1 MIMGRDKSHLGE
13 NIPLQG
19 GQFSSN
25 SRESSANSRNFPLRS
40 GEWFAREGKYGFV
53 PRSWMRSQG
62 FGPELFDGR
71 PVIGI
76 CNTWSELTN
85 CNRHLR
91 ELAEHVKRGVLLAGG
106 FPLEFPVMSMGEPLM
121 RPTTMMFRNLVAMDV
136 EESIRANPLDGVV
149 LLAAC
154 DKTTPAVL
162 MGAASCDVPAILVSG
177 GPMLNGR
184 FRGREL
190 GSGTDVYR
198 LDEEYRTG
206 RMSKADLD
214 AAEAAMSRSAGS
226 CMTMGTASTMA
237 SLGEAMGIALP
248 MNGSIPAADSRR
260 AVLAQQ
266 SGQRI
271 VEMVRDGV
279 TMSQIITRQAL
290 ENAVRV
296 NGAIGGSTNAVVHL
310 LALAGRLGIDFVLE
324 DWDRLGRD
332 IPTLVDLKPS
342 GRFLMEEFF
351 HAGGLPVVMKR
362 IADRLHLD
370 ARSVTGGTI
379 GEAIADAECYDDEV
393 IRPLDR
399 PLTPEGG
406 IMVLKGNL
414 APNGAII
421 KPSAASPRLMQHRG
435 RALVFE
441 SNADLHARIDDP
453 DLDVDADTVL
463 VLKHA
468 GPVGYP
474 GMPEAGTMALP
485 KKLVAQGVTDMV
497 RVSDARMSGT
507 AFGTVIL
514 HVAPEAAVGGP
525 LALVRTG
532 DMIIVDTAAGRLDLD
547 ISAEEFE
554 RRRAAFVPPAPAHD
568 RGYGKLYIDHVQ
580 QADKGVDFDFLVGKS
595 GTPPSKVS
603 F

>member
-1 MIMGRDKSHLGE
+1 MGGDNRDRKR
-13 NIPLQG
+13 P
-19 GQFSSN
+19 
-25 SRESSANSRNFPLRS
+25 AYRS
-40 GEWFAREGKYGFV
+40 GAWFAREGKYGFI
-53 PRSWMRSQG
+53 PRSWMKSQG

-91 ELAEHVKRGVLLAGG
+91 ELAEHVKRGVLMAGG
-106 FPLEFPVMSMGEPLM
+106 FPLEFPVTSLGEPLM
-121 RPTTMMFRNLVAMDV
+121 RPTTMMFRNLVSMDV
-136 EESIRANPLDGVV
+136 EESIRANPIDGVV

-154 DKTTPAVL
+154 DKTTPALL

-190 GSGTDVYR
+190 GSGTDVFR

-214 AAEAAMSRSAGS
+214 DAEAAMSRSAGS

-248 MNGSIPAADSRR
+248 MNGSIPAVDSRR
-260 AVLAQQ
+260 AALAER

-271 VEMVRDGV
+271 VDLVRNGIAI
-279 TMSQIITRQAL
+279 SRILTRAAF
-290 ENAVRV
+290 ENAVKV

-310 LALAGRLGIDFVLE
+310 LALAGRLGVDFSLD
-324 DWDRLGRD
+324 DWDELGRNV
-332 IPTLVDLKPS
+332 PCLVDLKPS

-351 HAGGLPVVMKR
+351 DAGGLPVVMKR
-362 IADRLHLD
+362 IADKLHLD
-370 ARSVTGGTI
+370 ATTVGGVSI
-379 GEAIADAECYDDEV
+379 GEAIADARCWNDKV
-393 IRPLDR
+393 IRPLDH
-399 PLTPEGG
+399 PLTAEGG
-406 IMVLKGNL
+406 IMVLRGNL

-421 KPSAASPRLMQHRG
+421 KPSAASPRLMNHRG
-435 RALVFE
+435 KAVVFE
-441 SNADLHARIDDP
+441 NSDDLRARIDDP
-453 DLDVDADTVL
+453 ALEVDEDSVL
-463 VLKHA
+463 VLKNA
-468 GPVGYP
+468 GPIGYP
-474 GMPEAGTMALP
+474 GMPEVGTMALP
-485 KKLVAQGVTDMV
+485 KKLLEQGVTDMV

-507 AFGTVIL
+507 AYGTVVL
-514 HVAPEAAVGGP
+514 HVAPESAVGGP

-532 DMIIVDTAAGRLDLD
+532 DVIVLDTVARRLDLD
-547 ISAEEFE
+547 VDDNELK
-554 RRRAAFVPPAPAHD
+554 RRRAVFVPPPRHYE
-568 RGYGKLYIDHVQ
+568 RGYGRLFLDHVQ
-580 QADKGVDFDFLVGKS
+580 QADKGVDFDFLVGSS